1 MSRGNLLVWGCA
13 LLVAGAAS
21 AQQQPAQPIF
31 GCRASVSCR
40 PSPLSGSAVLDSSS
54 NSTLM
59 SVGFAGYTWRIVT
72 PPPPPEPEPGAI
84 QTHIF
89 DGIHLLPPPQPT
101 ATPAPKMSDSRAK
114 AR

>member
-1 MSRGNLLVWGCA
+1 MSRGVLLVWGCA
-13 LLVAGAAS
+13 LLAASAAS

-59 SVGFAGYTWRIVT
+59 SVGLAGYTWRIVT
-72 PPPPPEPEPGAI
+72 PPPPPEPEAGTI

-89 DGIHLLPPPQPT
+89 DGIHLLPPPEPT
-101 ATPAPKMSDSRAK
+101 VTPAPRKTDTRA
-114 AR
+114 RTR

>member
-1 MSRGNLLVWGCA
+1 MSRGILVVCGA
-13 LLVAGAAS
+13 LLAAAADV
-21 AQQQPAQPIF
+21 AQQQPVQPIF

-54 NSTLM
+54 NSTLIG
-59 SVGFAGYTWRIVT
+59 VGLAGYTWRIVT
-72 PPPPPEPEPGAI
+72 PPPPPEPEAGAI

-89 DGIHLLPPPQPT
+89 DGIHLLPPPEPT
-101 ATPAPKMSDSRAK
+101 VTPAPKKSDTRAD